1 MRAAP
6 KAPPP
11 ASGNAASTLAR
22 SIDLKQAANMLRSSE
37 EQTNADGYLN
47 MSKTIRSSL
56 DSSKA
61 STVALLEEL
70 RQNGQPVVLTIN
82 GQKELQVLDVGSYRL
97 LLDLIERLETIEGV
111 SKSMEAFEGGQ
122 GRPAREA
129 LEELRQK
136 HGISS

>member
-1 MRAAP
+1 
-6 KAPPP
+6 
-11 ASGNAASTLAR
+11 
-22 SIDLKQAANMLRSSE
+22 
-37 EQTNADGYLN
+37 
-47 MSKTIRSSL
+47 MSQTIRSSL
-56 DSSKA
+56 NSSQA

-82 GQKELQVLDVGSYRL
+82 GQKEIQILDAGSYRL